1 MHIGW
6 VMTQAS
12 RGFAL
17 SCVLLVAASCANPVP
32 EVAPPSE
39 AEIAELDEIKREL
52 AAGRRDYEMGL
63 ELVAAGNDALGE
75 EVLAAASSRLE
86 AAAERCSQSP
96 LCTGDAI
103 GASLDSFVRWKPPGT
118 QQESSAAADSS
129 ARWARQD
136 LLEQIELNHHVM
148 AAINEWLTWRSD
160 DLADSRRHYRALRSI
175 MAPVYEEEGLPEPL
189 LFAQMATESAGKVH
203 AYSRSGAVGPL
214 QFMRVTALR
223 YGLRTIAGFDTRL
236 DPIAATRANADYVK
250 RNLKLFDDDI
260 ALVMAAYN
268 GGETRMLRLR
278 RRHPEASFWDEEIYY
293 ALPRE
298 TRRHVP
304 RVFAAALIFMHPEDY
319 GLELQS
325 REEAISR
332 LTLDEPMA
340 LGEIAVCVGNEGEP
354 RGWFRTL
361 RNLNPNLDPSERL
374 EAGSEIVMPSRLVA
388 TYART
393 CGEDTALRQ
402 QARMLHDAE
411 YPEQPPVEHYIVRR
425 GDTLNEIVERF
436 PCTTLSRLARMNGI
450 KAPNYVIQPGQK
462 LTVPRCP

>member
-1 MHIGW
+1 M
-6 VMTQAS
+6 S
-12 RGFAL
+12 REGLLAL
-17 SCVLLVAASCANPVP
+17 FVISMLGCANP
-32 EVAPPSE
+32 APPDQEPTREDE
-39 AEIAELDEIKREL
+39 AELAAIQREL
-52 AAGRRDYEMGL
+52 AAGRWDYETGL
-63 ELVAAGNDALGE
+63 ELVASGEDRLGE
-75 EVLAAASSRLE
+75 DVILAASRRLE
-86 AAAERCSQSP
+86 AAAERCARLPICES
-96 LCTGDAI
+96 AEI
-103 GASLDSFVRWKPPGT
+103 EASLASFAHWKPPHTGGDGARDAT
-118 QQESSAAADSS
+118 PAD
-129 ARWARQD
+129 ARTWPRRD
-136 LLEQIELNHHVM
+136 LLEQIELNDHVL

-160 DLADSRRHYRALRSI
+160 DLADSRRHYRALRSV

-223 YGLRTIAGFDTRL
+223 YGLRTIEGFDTRL
-236 DPIAATRANADYVK
+236 DPVAATRANADYVK

-268 GGETRMLRLR
+268 GGETRMLRLQ
-278 RRHPEASFWDEEIYY
+278 RRHPDASFWDERIYY

-319 GLELQS
+319 GLEVYS
-325 REEAISR
+325 PEDPIGK

-361 RNLNPNLDPSERL
+361 RNLNPSLDPSERL
-374 EAGSEIVMPSRLVA
+374 DPGSVVAMPARLVA
-388 TYART
+388 TYARS
-393 CGEDTALRQ
+393 CGTDTRLKQ
-402 QARMLHDAE
+402 KARVLHDAE
-411 YPEQPPVEHYIVRR
+411 YPEKPPVEEYVVQR